1 VIEGLRMSG
10 FIDEADR
17 IQGIL
22 LPERVD
28 EYVSEENPVRVIDA
42 FVGELD
48 LAKLGFDGVE
58 AKSTGRP
65 GYHPATMLKIYLY
78 GYLNRVQSS
87 RRLEQEARRNL
98 ELMWLVGRLAPDFK
112 TLADFRAQNTA
123 AIKNVCREFI
133 VLCRQ
138 WGLFTEATVAI
149 DGSKFKAVNHRDRN
163 FTSGKMKTRMAL
175 IEQSIAEYL
184 KQLDRMDR
192 KETPSAPRQVTRLK
206 ERIGRLKQEMRRLR
220 GLKSRMEATPD
231 GQVSLIDPDARSM
244 ASQGKGTGTVGYNV
258 QTAVDTKNH
267 LIVTHEVTNVG
278 SDRHQLKKM
287 ADAAR
292 DALGTDKLTA
302 IADRGYYSGEE
313 IKACDDAGIVPLVPK
328 SMTSNSRADGRYD
341 KSDFVYIPKRDAY
354 RCPAGEYAI
363 RRFTSIEH
371 GMAIYKYWSSACPR
385 CAIRSKCTTSEYRR
399 IGRWEHEQ
407 VLDQMQARL
416 DRDPSRM
423 QLRRQTAEHP
433 FGTIK
438 SWMGA
443 THFLCRT
450 LPKVSAEMSLHVLAY
465 NLKRVMRIMGT
476 GALMQALRT

>member
-1 VIEGLRMSG
+1 MSG

-17 IQGIL
+17 NQGTL
-22 LPERVD
+22 LPERVE

-48 LAKLGFDGVE
+48 LAKLGFEGME

-112 TLADFRAQNTA
+112 TLADFRAENAA

-133 VLCRQ
+133 VLCRS

-163 FTSGKMKTRMAL
+163 FTSGKMKIRMAL
-175 IEQSIAEYL
+175 IEQSITEYL
-184 KQLDRMDR
+184 TQLDRMDR
-192 KETPSAPRQVTRLK
+192 KETPNAPRQAARLK
-206 ERIGRLKQEMRRLR
+206 ERITTLKHEMRRLR
-220 GLKSRMEATPD
+220 VLKVRMEATPD

-244 ASQGKGTGTVGYNV
+244 ASQGKGTGIVGYNV

-287 ADAAR
+287 AEAAR
-292 DALGTDKLTA
+292 EALGTEKLTA
-302 IADRGYYSGEE
+302 IADRGYYSGEQ
-313 IKACDDAGIVPLVPK
+313 IKACDDAGIVPLIPK
-328 SMTSNSRADGRYD
+328 SFTSTSRADGRYD
-341 KSDFVYIPKRDAY
+341 KSDFVYVRRRDAY

-363 RRFTSIEH
+363 RRFTSIEK

-385 CAIRSKCTTSEYRR
+385 CALRSKCTTSEYRR

-407 VLDQMQARL
+407 VLDKMQARL
-416 DRDPSRM
+416 DRDPTRM

-476 GALMQALRT
+476 GALMQALRA

>member
-1 VIEGLRMSG
+1 MSR

-17 IQGIL
+17 SQGTL
-22 LPERVD
+22 LPERVE
-28 EYVSEENPVRVIDA
+28 EYVSDDNPVRVIDA
-42 FVGELD
+42 FIGELD
-48 LAKLGFDGVE
+48 LAKLGFEGAE
-58 AKSTGRP
+58 PKATGRP
-65 GYHPATMLKIYLY
+65 GYHPATILKIYLY
-78 GYLNRVQSS
+78 GYLNRIQSS

-112 TLADFRAQNTA
+112 TLADFRAENTA

-133 VLCRQ
+133 VLCRR
-138 WGLFTEATVAI
+138 WGLLTEATVAI

-184 KQLDRMDR
+184 TQLDRMDR
-192 KETPSAPRQVTRLK
+192 KETPSAPRQVERLK
-206 ERIGRLKQEMRRLR
+206 DRIATLKQEMRRLR
-220 GLKSRMEATPD
+220 GLKSQMEAAPD
-231 GQVSLIDPDARSM
+231 GQVSLTDPDARSM

-258 QTAVDTKNH
+258 QTAVETQNH

-292 DALGTDKLTA
+292 EALGSDKLTA
-302 IADRGYYSGEE
+302 IADRGYYSGEQ
-313 IKACDDAGIVPLVPK
+313 IKACDDTGIIPLVPK
-328 SMTSNSRADGRYD
+328 SFTSNSRADGRYD
-341 KSDFVYIPKRDAY
+341 KSDFVYLPRRDAY

-363 RRFTSIEH
+363 RRFTSVEK
-371 GMAIYKYWSSACPR
+371 GMVNFQYWASACPR
-385 CAIRSKCTTSEYRR
+385 CTLRSKCTTSDYRR
-399 IGRWEHEQ
+399 IRRWEHEQ
-407 VLDQMQARL
+407 ILNKMQGRL
-416 DRDPSRM
+416 DRDPTRM
-423 QLRRQTAEHP
+423 QVRRQTAEHP

-476 GALMQALRT
+476 GALVEALRT

>member
-1 VIEGLRMSG
+1 MSR

-17 IQGIL
+17 SQGSL

-28 EYVSEENPVRVIDA
+28 EYVCDENPVRVIDA
-42 FVGELD
+42 FIGELD
-48 LAKLGFDGVE
+48 LVKMGFDGMQP
-58 AKSTGRP
+58 KPTGRP

-78 GYLNRVQSS
+78 GYLNRIQSS

-112 TLADFRAQNTA
+112 TLADFRAENAA
-123 AIKNVCREFI
+123 AIKNVCCEFI
-133 VLCRQ
+133 VLCRR
-138 WGLFTEATVAI
+138 WGLLTEATVAI

-192 KETPSAPRQVTRLK
+192 KETPSAPRQVARMTD
-206 ERIGRLKQEMRRLR
+206 RIATLKQEMRRLR

-231 GQVSLIDPDARSM
+231 GQVSLTDPDARSM
-244 ASQGKGTGTVGYNV
+244 ASQGKGTGIVGYNV
-258 QTAVDTKNH
+258 QTAVETNNH

-292 DALGTDKLTA
+292 EALGTEQLTA
-302 IADRGYYSGEE
+302 IADRGYYSGEQ

-328 SMTSNSRADGRYD
+328 SFTSNSRAEGRYD
-341 KSDFVYIPKRDAY
+341 KSDFVYLPRRDAY

-371 GMAIYKYWSSACPR
+371 GMAISKYWSSACPR
-385 CAIRSKCTTSEYRR
+385 CALRSKCTTSDYRR
-399 IGRWEHEQ
+399 IGRWEHEN
-407 VLDQMQARL
+407 VLDKMQSRL

-423 QLRRQTAEHP
+423 KLRRQTAEHP

-465 NLKRVMRIMGT
+465 NLKRVIRIMGT
-476 GALMQALRT
+476 GALIEALRT

>member
-1 VIEGLRMSG
+1 MSG

-17 IQGIL
+17 NQGTL
-22 LPERVD
+22 LPEHVD
-28 EYVSEENPVRVIDA
+28 EYVSDENPVRVIDA
-42 FVGELD
+42 FIGELD
-48 LAKLGFDGVE
+48 LAKLGFEGTE
-58 AKSTGRP
+58 PKSTGRP

-78 GYLNRVQSS
+78 GYLNRIQSS

-112 TLADFRAQNTA
+112 TLADFRAQNAA

-133 VLCRQ
+133 VLCRR

-163 FTSGKMKTRMAL
+163 FTSGKMKTRMAM

-184 KQLDRMDR
+184 TQLDRMDR
-192 KETPSAPRQVTRLK
+192 KETPSAPRQVARLK
-206 ERIGRLKQEMRRLR
+206 ERITTLKQEMRRLR
-220 GLKSRMEATPD
+220 GLKSRMKAAPD
-231 GQVSLIDPDARSM
+231 GQVSLVDPDARSM
-244 ASQGKGTGTVGYNV
+244 ASQGKGTGIVGYNV

-278 SDRHQLKKM
+278 SDRQQLKKM
-287 ADAAR
+287 AEAAR
-292 DALGTDKLTA
+292 EALGTEKLTA
-302 IADRGYYSGEE
+302 IADRGYYNGEQ
-313 IKACDDAGIVPLVPK
+313 IKACEDAGIVPLIPK
-328 SMTSNSRADGRYD
+328 SFTSTSRADGRFD
-341 KSDFVYIPKRDAY
+341 KSDFVYVRRRDAY

-363 RRFTSIEH
+363 RRFTSIER

-385 CAIRSKCTTSEYRR
+385 CALRAKCTTSEYRR

-407 VLDQMQARL
+407 VLDRMQARL
-416 DRDPSRM
+416 ERDPSRM

-476 GALMQALRT
+476 GALMEALRA